1 VLVAEKFRAMVAAS
15 DLRLPSQDFGI
26 TISVGATTAQANDTV
41 MTLLKRADQAL
52 YQAKREGRNRV
63 CVG

>member
-15 DLRLPSQDFGI
+15 DLRLPGHLVASPSQSAPRVQADD
-26 TISVGATTAQANDTV
+26 TAQ
-41 MTLLKRADQAL
+41 TLLKRADQAL
-52 YQAKREGRNRV
+52 YEQAPGRNRV